1 MSHVDPGLDEP
12 AQAAA
17 DDVERN
23 VYEADYK
30 QAEEEEQDFLDP
42 SRWWFASTACPLIAG
57 TFGPIAN
64 AFSICALVVKWRV
77 FMPPGVDEAHGTPIE
92 DPKWL
97 IAINSISLVFALV
110 ANMALLL
117 NMARRV
123 PFAIAQP
130 ITIIGWYIA
139 SILLIILVSLAST
152 SLFRIQPLTEHALSQ
167 AYYYGIMA
175 AGIYFIIASLLV
187 TTVMGAYKGHYPK
200 EFQLT
205 PSQRTLM
212 LQTIGFVVYLLL
224 GALVFSKVEG
234 WPYLD
239 AIFWADFTLLTIGV
253 GGEFVPKTHTGRS
266 LLFPFAIGGI
276 VMVGLVVGS
285 VRSLALE
292 RGKQKMSARLV
303 ETKRESVLSSL
314 QDESGT
320 IRLGFF
326 EKIDISEKD
335 MSESERRERE
345 FHIMRRVQ
353 KLADRK
359 RRYSALAMSSIAALL
374 LWFLG
379 ALLYMYSEKPQGW
392 SYFISLYFAYTTL
405 LTIGYGDYTPSSNAG
420 KAFFV
425 FWTLLAV
432 PTLTI
437 LISNMGDTVI
447 KAFKDLTIWIGSL
460 TVFPDQGGLAT
471 TLKVGIKRLQKG
483 KLYKKDESEK
493 KSTGATKQALL
504 DRLTKHIEDEEL
516 GEAEEA
522 GEHGDPL
529 ERDIHFY
536 HFVLAK
542 ELRQLMQDVEA
553 SPPKEYTYEEWS
565 YYLRLL
571 GQYEDD
577 PANHRKPRVEN
588 TRDNGSKPD
597 IGTAAGADDDQ
608 SWSWLGIRSPL
619 MGNKNEAQWLLQRL
633 SATLEQELRKM
644 RSPNPKERDS
654 PPPISMA
661 DLRSRSADSGDSE
674 SDPKKTLKKDLNA
687 AEVRRRQKNGS

>member
-1 MSHVDPGLDEP
+1 
-12 AQAAA
+12 
-17 DDVERN
+17 
-23 VYEADYK
+23 
-30 QAEEEEQDFLDP
+30 
-42 SRWWFASTACPLIAG
+42 
-57 TFGPIAN
+57 
-64 AFSICALVVKWRV
+64 
-77 FMPPGVDEAHGTPIE
+77 
-92 DPKWL
+92 
-97 IAINSISLVFALV
+97 
-110 ANMALLL
+110 
-117 NMARRV
+117 
-123 PFAIAQP
+123 
-130 ITIIGWYIA
+130 
-139 SILLIILVSLAST
+139 
-152 SLFRIQPLTEHALSQ
+152 
-167 AYYYGIMA
+167 
-175 AGIYFIIASLLV
+175 
-187 TTVMGAYKGHYPK
+187 
-200 EFQLT
+200 
-205 PSQRTLM
+205 
-212 LQTIGFVVYLLL
+212 
-224 GALVFSKVEG
+224 
-234 WPYLD
+234 
-239 AIFWADFTLLTIGV
+239 
-253 GGEFVPKTHTGRS
+253 
-266 LLFPFAIGGI
+266 
-276 VMVGLVVGS
+276 
-285 VRSLALE
+285 
-292 RGKQKMSARLV
+292 
-303 ETKRESVLSSL
+303 
-314 QDESGT
+314 
-320 IRLGFF
+320 
-326 EKIDISEKD
+326 
-335 MSESERRERE
+335 
-345 FHIMRRVQ
+345 
-353 KLADRK
+353 
-359 RRYSALAMSSIAALL
+359 
-374 LWFLG
+374 
-379 ALLYMYSEKPQGW
+379 
-392 SYFISLYFAYTTL
+392 
-405 LTIGYGDYTPSSNAG
+405 
-420 KAFFV
+420 
-425 FWTLLAV
+425 
-432 PTLTI
+432 
-437 LISNMGDTVI
+437 MGDTVI